1 MKKRFIVF
9 NISILIVYI
18 IVLAIGFG
26 YNEIR
31 SYSFGEKAKS
41 FNDYQKQILLDRYSK
56 LQFSIYHNDVNEL
69 ERVKSD
75 ITKIYP
81 LKEFK
86 SITIQEQASFIDS
99 LLYDS
104 DIVKYMRK
112 SKFSNK
118 NKSLLNNLKLFLPNE
133 LLINFGQSEKNPMLI
148 SAIEDYLVNQEYSFI
163 QKGNL
168 PSVKSNIKHY
178 YYNKSESGDIMMK
191 LSDNYKIENLRSE
204 RDKLWKY
211 IMIAFSLVLC
221 LILVLLVRL
230 LDQYFRL
237 KYLTLTKLL
246 LQGRVNPVKYFK
258 LLAFSKSF
266 VLLILLVVSSYEL
279 IYSYLIKQAT
289 ILPYHMM
296 LAVISS
302 LIISLLII
310 NINKEKIEL

>member
-258 LLAFSKSF
+258 LLALSKSF

-289 ILPYHMM
+289 ILPYPMM